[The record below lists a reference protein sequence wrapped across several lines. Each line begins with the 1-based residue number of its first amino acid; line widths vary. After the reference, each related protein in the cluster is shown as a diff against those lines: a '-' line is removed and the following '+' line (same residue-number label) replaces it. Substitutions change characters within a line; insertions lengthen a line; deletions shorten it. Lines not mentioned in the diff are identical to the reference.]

1 MNDNKVSFKPIL
13 KGRHLLSSADL
24 NAQELAQVLDTAL
37 DLKARLKRGEPT
49 HILEGKSLAMIFE
62 HPSLRTRLSFDIGM
76 YQLGGRAFYLAPTE
90 IGLGRRET
98 PSDVARVI
106 SSMADGILARV
117 RDHTTLLELA
127 NYSSKPLINGLTD
140 REHPCQ
146 VLADLLTIRERFGK
160 LTGLTMAYI
169 GDGNNM
175 AQSLALASA
184 LSGLNITI
192 ITPPQYWPDEEIV
205 HQARQLAN
213 GKSFV
218 KVSNSPEAVGD
229 ADVIYTDVWASMG
242 QESEAEL
249 RRRVFK
255 PYQINSNLLEMAKPN
270 ALVLHCL
277 PAHRGDE
284 VTEEVLE
291 GSQSAVFQQAE
302 NRLHAQKGLLV
313 HLLAD

>member
-1 MNDNKVSFKPIL
+1 MNNLNFVPLL

-24 NAQELAQVLDTAL
+24 NAAELAAVLDTAIE
-37 DLKARLKRGEPT
+37 LKSKLRRGEP
-49 HILEGKSLAMIFE
+49 HRLLEGKTLAMIFE

-90 IGLGRRET
+90 IGLGKRET
-98 PSDVARVI
+98 PSDVARVV
-106 SSMADGILARV
+106 SSMADGVLARV
-117 RDHTTLLELA
+117 RNHDTLLELA
-127 NYSSKPLINGLTD
+127 RNSSKPLINGLTD

-146 VLADLLTIRERFGK
+146 ALADLLTIKEHFGY
-160 LTGLTMAYI
+160 LEELTMAYI

-175 AQSLALASA
+175 AHSLALSGA
-184 LSGLNITI
+184 LSGLNIMI
-192 ITPPQYWPDEEIV
+192 ITPPQYWPDEEVV
-205 HQARQLAN
+205 HQARQLARQ
-213 GKSFV
+213 KSFV
-218 KVSNSPEAVGD
+218 KVSNSPDAIKE

-255 PYQINSNLLEMAKPN
+255 PYQVNENLLAMAKPE

-284 VTEEVLE
+284 VTESVLE
-291 GSQSAVFQQAE
+291 GPQSKVFEQAE
-302 NRLHAQKGLLV
+302 NRLHAQKGLLAHV
-313 HLLAD
+313 LA

>member
-1 MNDNKVSFKPIL
+1 MDSSNPSSL
-13 KGRHLLSSADL
+13 KGRHILSSADM
-24 NAQELAQVLDTAL
+24 NAAELAQVLDTAI
-37 DLKARLKRGEPT
+37 DLKAKLKRGEPT
-49 HILEGKSLAMIFE
+49 PVLAGKSLAMIFE

-90 IGLGRRET
+90 IGLGKRET
-98 PSDVARVI
+98 VSDVARVI

-117 RDHTTLLELA
+117 RSHETLMELGQYA
-127 NYSSKPLINGLTD
+127 YKPLINGLTD

-146 VLADLLTIRERFGK
+146 ALADLMTIKEHFGT
-160 LTGLTMAYI
+160 LQGLTMAYI

-175 AQSLALASA
+175 AHSLALSSA
-184 LSGLNITI
+184 LAGLNITI

-205 HQARQLAN
+205 HQARQLA
-213 GKSFV
+213 GGQSFV
-218 KVSNSPEAVGD
+218 KVSNSPEAVAG

-249 RRRVFK
+249 RRRVFG
-255 PYQINSNLLEMAKPN
+255 PYQINAALLAQAKPTT
-270 ALVLHCL
+270 LVLHCL

-313 HLLAD
+313 HLLG